1 MYESTAL
8 FDIPT
13 PGRFPGTYLA
23 QVVSVS
29 DPTNQGRV
37 QVKLLSF
44 DAAPNQD
51 AAVWARV
58 AVPFAGNNRGAFL
71 IPDVDDEVLVSF
83 VNGDPRFPIV
93 VGGLWNGRDTP
104 PEQLPGSSVDRWTL
118 VGKAGTR
125 IAIVEESAA
134 TATISFTTPGG
145 VSGTLTD
152 EAGGKI
158 ELQAAG
164 TTITV
169 DSSGVTVDTPT
180 QVKVNAG
187 AKVDV
192 TAGMVNVSAGLSKF
206 SGVVQC
212 DTLITNSVIST
223 SYTPGAGNIW

>member
-1 MYESTAL
+1 MYEPTTPFEIL
-8 FDIPT
+8 T

-29 DPTNQGRV
+29 DPDNRGRV

-51 AAVWARV
+51 AAIWARV
-58 AVPFAGNNRGAFL
+58 AVPFAGTNRGAFL
-71 IPDVDDEVLVSF
+71 IPDVGDEVLVSF

-93 VGGLWNGRDTP
+93 IGGLWNGSDQP
-104 PEQLPGSSVDRWTL
+104 PEQLPGASVDRWTL

-158 ELQAAG
+158 EFQAAG

-180 QVKVNAG
+180 TVTVQAG
-187 AKVDV
+187 AQVDV
-192 TAGMVNVSAGLSKF
+192 TAGMVNVSSGISRF
-206 SGVVQC
+206 SGIVQC
-212 DTLITNSVIST
+212 DTLITNSVVS
-223 SYTPGAGNIW
+223 SLYTPGAGNIW

>member
-1 MYESTAL
+1 MYETHSL
-8 FDIPT
+8 FEIPT
-13 PGRFPGTYLA
+13 SGRFPGTYLA

-29 DPTNQGRV
+29 DPDNQGRV

-51 AAVWARV
+51 AAIWARV
-58 AVPFAGNNRGAFL
+58 AVPFAGGNRGAFL

-93 VGGLWNGRDTP
+93 VGGLWNGGNPP

-134 TATISFTTPGG
+134 TISFTTPGG

-152 EAGGKI
+152 EGGGKV
-158 ELQAAG
+158 EFQAAG

-169 DSSGVTVDTPT
+169 DTSGVTVDTPT
-180 QVKVNAG
+180 QVTVNAG
-187 AKVDV
+187 AKVEV
-192 TAGMVNVSAGLSKF
+192 TAGIVNVSAGMSTF

-212 DTLITNSVIST
+212 DALITNAVISS